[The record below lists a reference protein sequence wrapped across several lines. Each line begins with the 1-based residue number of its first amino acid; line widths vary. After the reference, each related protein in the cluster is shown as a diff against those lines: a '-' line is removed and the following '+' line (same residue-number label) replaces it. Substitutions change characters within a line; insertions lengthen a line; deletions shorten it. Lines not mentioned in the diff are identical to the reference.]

1 MQDADETFRLGIAR
15 GAAPL
20 ERLQAKHT
28 AFQKRMMAS
37 TLAPASASS
46 TTPAAVPSAPPKR
59 RILGDSSKK
68 PSTSTSAPLSAQP
81 APAPRANAQIA
92 VFVDDEP
99 DNTLAT
105 NAWPEL
111 GTRTARVK
119 ENVRAPGPMA
129 GATLKQRR
137 APAPARS
144 GGFAVFTGP
153 EDEPAPAS
161 ARKAADPARKAA
173 DPARKGAKAAEM
185 LVPFT
190 DYAPVAAAAEAFVPF
205 VDDDGGNGGFVPFCD
220 EGEDEVRGSPAYA
233 ATCSLVSRTGAGR
246 GSHVRAGVGHAAQGG
261 GRGPRARE
269 RGGGAAEEP
278 AEELPWAGVVGW
290 GRGWYLRVWFD

>member
-1 MQDADETFRLGIAR
+1 MQEADETFRLGIAR

-28 AFQKRMMAS
+28 AFQKRMMAGA
-37 TLAPASASS
+37 LAPASAS
-46 TTPAAVPSAPPKR
+46 TPAPAPAPTAAPKR

-68 PSTSTSAPLSAQP
+68 SSTSTPAPLSAQP

-137 APAPARS
+137 APAPARA

-153 EDEPAPAS
+153 EDEPAPV
-161 ARKAADPARKAA
+161 RKAVEPARKTAE
-173 DPARKGAKAAEM
+173 PARKGAKAAKVAEAF
-185 LVPFT
+185 VPFT
-190 DYAPVAAAAEAFVPF
+190 DDAPVATAAESFVPF
-205 VDDDGGNGGFVPFCD
+205 VDDDDGADAGFVPFCD

-233 ATCSLVSRTGAGR
+233 ATCSLVPRTGAGR

-261 GRGPRARE
+261 GCRPRARE

-278 AEELPWAGVVGW
+278 AEELPWAGVMGW
-290 GRGWYLRVWFD
+290 GRGWYLRV